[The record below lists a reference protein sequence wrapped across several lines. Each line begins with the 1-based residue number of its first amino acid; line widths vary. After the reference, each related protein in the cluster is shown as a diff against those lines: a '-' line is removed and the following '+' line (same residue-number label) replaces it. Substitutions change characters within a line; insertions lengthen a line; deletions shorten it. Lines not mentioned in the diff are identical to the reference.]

1 MYWLPLKKIKKW
13 RQEEEELR
21 KIGKPVPMKII
32 KNGVEQGACTN
43 PIFFPE
49 GQCSLQRTIA
59 PAGSLQDEENRWTT
73 EDWDIQAR

>member
-1 MYWLPLKKIKKW
+1 
-13 RQEEEELR
+13 
-21 KIGKPVPMKII
+21 MKII